1 MAASSDYRL
10 GSLWLVNFHPS
21 VGTEI
26 RKTRSAVII
35 SGTAF
40 NQRSKVT
47 VLPVTSAAPNE
58 HLRPIVLPGIPST
71 INGLTT
77 HSFIVCVDPMT
88 LCNCL
93 TNLWIYRFHTFSTI
107 GSFTIPATVTSST
120 ILFANLTWSSR
131 FPCVS

>member
-10 GSLWLVNFHPS
+10 GSIWLVTFDPS

-26 RKTRSAVII
+26 RKTRPAVII
-35 SGTAF
+35 SATAF

-47 VLPVTSAAPNE
+47 VLPITSAVPNE
-58 HLRPIVLPGIPST
+58 GLRPVVLPVIAST
-71 INGLTT
+71 LNGLSTE
-77 HSFIVCVDPMT
+77 SFIVCVYPMT